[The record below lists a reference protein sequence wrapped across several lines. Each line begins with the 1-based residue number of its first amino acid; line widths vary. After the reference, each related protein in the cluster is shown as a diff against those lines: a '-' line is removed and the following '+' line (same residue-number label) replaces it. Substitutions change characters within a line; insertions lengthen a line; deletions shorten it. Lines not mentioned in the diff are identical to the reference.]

1 MGISQEFVDLIKQN
15 KVMLNLSNCPCCFGT
30 IARGKALKEQFPE
43 IILTGSSGL
52 PISKKSYFPYGL
64 ATQNF
69 KELIIREK
77 VSLVIHDL
85 RINYDLYNAAVK
97 LKIPQYL
104 IHLNEEFKH
113 QINTFKFEKIIL
125 PYPEE
130 MSTEFEYIKKD
141 KLFTGLITREI
152 DSSKI
157 EQIKAK
163 YKIGENP
170 IMVASF
176 STGEWIET
184 EIILRYI
191 FNNYKDNFD
200 LIFIYGISYKGKI
213 FHEVKSVFFEENLME
228 LFSLADTV
236 ITAGSYNTISELIF
250 LKKNIIVIPII
261 GNPGQKESE
270 RFAKYFPNIKILNL

>member
-1 MGISQEFVDLIKQN
+1 MGISQEFINLIKQN
-15 KVMLNLSNCPCCFGT
+15 KIILNLSNCPCCFGT
-30 IARGKALKEQFPE
+30 LARGKALKEKFPE

-52 PISKKSYFPYGL
+52 PISKKQYFPYGFIS
-64 ATQNF
+64 QNF
-69 KELIIREK
+69 KELILREK
-77 VSLVIHDL
+77 IDLIIHDL
-85 RINYDLYNAAVK
+85 RVNYDLYNVAIK

-130 MSTEFEYIKKD
+130 MSPEFEYIKKE
-141 KLFTGLITREI
+141 KLFSGLITREI
-152 DSSKI
+152 DGSKI

-163 YKIGENP
+163 YKIGEKP
-170 IMVASF
+170 VMAASF
-176 STGEWIET
+176 STGEWLET

-191 FNNYKDNFD
+191 FNNYNDKFD

-213 FHEVKSVFFEENLME
+213 FSEVKSVFFEENLME

-250 LKKNIIVIPII
+250 LKKNIIAIPIP
-261 GNPGQKESE
+261 GNPGEKEVK
-270 RFAKYFPNIKILNL
+270 RFAKYFPNIKIINL